1 MKNIQIVRFA
11 KKSTAILAAAIAAT
25 SVVAE
30 ELKPTFKAYG
40 SARIGVNSVDANI
53 ENDGADG
60 RDFLSRFR
68 VKGSQPIN
76 DNLKAVGHIEYGST
90 ATQKGSASLRLQY
103 FGLEG
108 DFGKLYYGSQTTV
121 WHKFVRSA
129 YFSDG
134 TDSLRGGA
142 IRDDDMLQYYYKNGG
157 LTLGLAAQ
165 TENRD
170 GDDIDQYQIGAE
182 YKTGGAKFQAA
193 LQKDNRGD
201 NNGTLLGLRAW
212 YTAGNFTVSAMRHA
226 ATDDFD
232 LHGFSSGYTSVSVSS
247 STTTTT
253 GFDLSGNPI
262 TSTETSSKTVGA
274 LSKCSGEDQAT
285 NALYGRYKSGSNQI
299 HARYAIN
306 DCEDSG
312 DVSSIKVEYVRFLGK
327 KARVWASYETFDS
340 DDGRLPS
347 TGDDMSAFQ
356 IGGRVDFSS

>member
-1 MKNIQIVRFA
+1 MKNTQITRLA
-11 KKSTAILAAAIAAT
+11 KKSTTLLAAAIAAT
-25 SVVAE
+25 SVVAA
-30 ELKPTFKAYG
+30 ELKPSFKAYG
-40 SARIGVNSVDANI
+40 SARVGINSVDANI

-60 RDFLSRFR
+60 RDFLSRFG

-76 DNLKAVGHIEYGST
+76 DSLKAVGQIEYGNA
-90 ATQKGSASLRLQY
+90 ATQGSSGKLRLQF

-121 WHKFVRSA
+121 WHKFVRGA

-134 TDSLRGGA
+134 NDSLRGGA
-142 IRDDDMLQYYYKNGG
+142 IRDDDLLQYYYKNGG

-182 YKTGGAKFQAA
+182 YKAGGAKFQAA
-193 LQKDNRGD
+193 LAKDNRGD
-201 NNGTLLGLRAW
+201 NTGTLLGLRAW
-212 YTAGNFTVSAMRHA
+212 YTTGNFTVSAMRHA

-232 LHGFSSGYTSVSVSS
+232 LYGFSSGYTSVSVPK
-247 STTTTT
+247 TEGTVTL
-253 GFDLSGNPI
+253 DASGNPALG
-262 TSTETSSKTVGA
+262 TKTGSSTVGA
-274 LSKCSGEDQAT
+274 LTKCSGQDVAT
-285 NALYGRYKSGSNQI
+285 NALYGRYKSGSHQI
-299 HARYAIN
+299 HARYAVN

-312 DVSSIKVEYVRFLGK
+312 DVSSVKVEYVRFLGK
-327 KARVWASYETFDS
+327 KARIWASYETFDS